1 MDLEKALQAY
11 AGTRSPALSEKD
23 HERLTTFLTTLLQQ
37 LAAGKIKEEV
47 AVESLMFVITGVD
60 NRDLASVRNWLN
72 LDNWPSTTGNPSGGG
87 RSNAPS
93 RDR

>member
-1 MDLEKALQAY
+1 MDLEKTLQAY

-23 HERLTTFLTTLLQQ
+23 HERLTTFLKTLLQQ

-87 RSNAPS
+87 RSNASS
-93 RDR
+93 RDN